1 MESPNAEEQD
11 FALVSAPEWLSTEQD
26 LAWICSVLKPNSHN
40 WKKIAA
46 KLGFTARE
54 ISYIEAAQS
63 PLNADPYTYLRS
75 VLFRWLQQDYGNAR
89 DSRYYPTPDFLQKA
103 LEISSQEIEARKIPH
118 GQGFTQICR
127 PMGEGST
134 CYCSLIKKM
143 AKVYSE

>member
-40 WKKIAA
+40 WKEIAA

-103 LEISSQEIEARKIPH
+103 LEISSQEIEARKMH
-118 GQGFTQICR
+118 VAK
-127 PMGEGST
+127 
-134 CYCSLIKKM
+134 SLLKSADQWVREALLLLTDQENGKGIF
-143 AKVYSE
+143 